1 MADPSDNSF
10 IGPRPIAGP
19 SPVPTGGADVPFREI
34 VEALQAEQSQE
45 ENILQI
51 RDNVTTDI
59 VPDLNELVSLNK
71 TSSRELLE
79 AEEERAEEVKDVEKT
94 LFERLGDR
102 ITGAIDLVK
111 NTIPNPLS
119 IAFAN
124 KLADTLSVLGLAA
137 IPAILVRGFK
147 VDKEVAAIGA
157 TLLAINRGLVSTVF
171 AIPKILGGLATSA
184 IAFFSGSK
192 LGTLGT
198 SIVRAVQAATL
209 FFADSPKI
217 IRGIQ
222 IVVESFVA
230 VKNFLVGTG
239 RFIQKIVTPVLRFLG
254 FAGGIFKTIGPF
266 FKVVS
271 GILGKIF
278 IPITVVLGI
287 IQGLSDFFRSG
298 GEGGIGGLLKAV
310 VGGLLESFTFGLL
323 DIERIFGFFDLIAT
337 SVRKAVNYL
346 LFDFERAA
354 ELEREFQVRRDER
367 QAKRAERLALREGK
381 ATRKT
386 IEEASEQELESTD
399 IFATLSKDLD
409 QILGLISSSN
419 TGLRDTMLEQSAA
432 TNGLIADSVAA
443 NAQALATQGVISGG
457 GMGGRDSGVPTPA
470 PTVDP
475 YNRAG
480 GRDTPGGP
488 RN

>member
-1 MADPSDNSF
+1 VADPSDNSF

-71 TSSRELLE
+71 TSSRDLLE

-94 LFERLGDR
+94 LFDKLGDR
-102 ITGAIDLVK
+102 ITGAIDLVR
-111 NTIPNPLS
+111 NTIPSPLS

-124 KLADTLSVLGLAA
+124 RMADVLSVLGLAA
-137 IPAILVRGFK
+137 IPAILIRGFK
-147 VDKEVAAIGA
+147 IDKEIAAIGT
-157 TLLAINRGLVSTVF
+157 TLFAINRGLFQSVF
-171 AIPKILGGLATSA
+171 TIPKILTGLARSTQ
-184 IAFFSGSK
+184 AFFTGTK
-192 LGTLGT
+192 LASIGP
-198 SIVRAVQAATL
+198 SIVKAVQAATL
-209 FFADSPKI
+209 FFAESPRI
-217 IRGIQ
+217 LRG
-222 IVVESFVA
+222 VEILVNSFIA
-230 VKNFLVGTG
+230 VKNFAISTG
-239 RFIQKIVTPVLRFLG
+239 SLLQKIVTPVLKFLG
-254 FAGGIFKTIGPF
+254 FAGGIFKTIMPF

-287 IQGLSDFFRSG
+287 IQGLSDYFRAG
-298 GEGGIGGLLKAV
+298 GQAGIGGLLTSV

-346 LFDFERAA
+346 LFDFTRAT
-354 ELEREFQVRRDER
+354 ELEREFQIRKEER
-367 QAKRAERLALREGK
+367 ERKRADRLALREGK
-381 ATRKT
+381 ATRET
-386 IEEASEQELESTD
+386 IKEASEQELESTD
-399 IFATLSKDLD
+399 IFATLSKELD
-409 QILGLISSSN
+409 EVLSLISNSN
-419 TGLRDTMLEQSAA
+419 TGLRDTMLENSAQ
-432 TNGLIADSVAA
+432 TNGLIANSVAA
-443 NAQALATQGVISGG
+443 NAQALATQGVVSGSRG
-457 GMGGRDSGVPTPA
+457 GGRDVPTPA

>member
-94 LFERLGDR
+94 LFEKLGDR

-147 VDKEVAAIGA
+147 IDKEVAAIGA
-157 TLLAINRGLVSTVF
+157 TLFAINRGLFSTVF
-171 AIPKILGGLATSA
+171 VIPKILAGLARSA
-184 IAFFSGSK
+184 QAFFIGSK
-192 LGTLGT
+192 LGLLGPK
-198 SIVRAVQAATL
+198 IVTGIQAATL

-222 IVVESFVA
+222 IVVDSFVA

-239 RFIQKIVTPVLRFLG
+239 RFIQTIVTPVLRFLG

-266 FKVVS
+266 FKIVTGV
-271 GILGKIF
+271 LGKLF
-278 IPITVVLGI
+278 VPITVVLGV
-287 IQGLSDFFRSG
+287 IQGLSDYFKSG
-298 GEGGIGGLLKAV
+298 GEGGIGGLITAV

-346 LFDFERAA
+346 IFDFDRAA
-354 ELEREFQVRRDER
+354 ELEREFQVRKEER

-381 ATRKT
+381 ATRDT
-386 IEEASEQELESTD
+386 IKEASEQELESTD

-432 TNGLIADSVAA
+432 TNGLIADSVAV
-443 NAQALATQGVISGG
+443 NAQALATQGIVSGG
-457 GMGGRDSGVPTPA
+457 KGGGRDVPTPP

-475 YNRAG
+475 Y
-480 GRDTPGGP
+480 GRGQYRDRPGGP

>member
-94 LFERLGDR
+94 LFEKLGDR

-147 VDKEVAAIGA
+147 IDKEVAAIGA
-157 TLLAINRGLVSTVF
+157 TLNAINRGLFSSVF
-171 AIPKILGGLATSA
+171 VIPKILTTLARSTQ
-184 IAFFSGSK
+184 AFFVGSK
-192 LGTLGT
+192 LATLGT

-209 FFADSPKI
+209 FFAESPI
-217 IRGIQ
+217 ILRGIELL
-222 IVVESFVA
+222 VNSFVA
-230 VKNFLVGTG
+230 VKNFAITTG
-239 RFIQKIVTPVLRFLG
+239 SILQRIVTPVLKFLG
-254 FAGGIFKTIGPF
+254 FAGGIFKTIMPF

-287 IQGLSDFFRSG
+287 IQGLSDFFKSD

-354 ELEREFQVRRDER
+354 ELEREFQDRREER
-367 QAKRAERLALREGK
+367 QAKRAERLALREGE

-399 IFATLSKDLD
+399 IFETLSKDLD

-443 NAQALATQGVISGG
+443 NAQALATQGIVSGSGG
-457 GMGGRDSGVPTPA
+457 GGRDVPTPP

-475 YNRAG
+475 YNRG
-480 GRDTPGGP
+480 QYQDRPGGP